1 MNKNQSTLVVG
12 QSGYLQ
18 MPTLHWKVS
27 GAMLG
32 EEETSSRLPLLEPEA
47 RGAARCS
54 ATKALASGAV
64 DGALGEQAADGRGE
78 GDEA

>member
-32 EEETSSRLPLLEPEA
+32 EEETSSQGDADMGYDSRQ
-47 RGAARCS
+47 
-54 ATKALASGAV
+54 
-64 DGALGEQAADGRGE
+64 GEYTTSH
-78 GDEA
+78 

>member
-1 MNKNQSTLVVG
+1 MHILIQLNIPDLFCTEPKQKTNKNQSTLVVG

-32 EEETSSRLPLLEPEA
+32 EEETSSQGDADMGYDSRQ
-47 RGAARCS
+47 
-54 ATKALASGAV
+54 
-64 DGALGEQAADGRGE
+64 GEYTTSH
-78 GDEA
+78 